1 MPTFTHAITRLPGE
15 NCAQGL
21 TTADL
26 GVPNFDLLCRQH
38 EAYVAALE
46 SLGLEVTIL
55 DAEPD
60 YPDAYFIE
68 DAAIVTPTVAVITRP
83 GAEARR
89 GEEQSVA
96 PMLAQVRELAHIEA
110 PGTLEGGDVLTVGRT
125 VFVGISE
132 RTNPEGAS
140 QLGGILLAHGM
151 TCCPIR
157 VAAGL
162 HLKSSLNH
170 VGGDVLL
177 VTPDFANR
185 PELDGYRRIVIDEG
199 EEYAA
204 NTLLVNDTLIVPAG
218 FPSTRR
224 KLATLG
230 MPILELDMSEAQKMD
245 GGLTCLSLRF

>member
-1 MPTFTHAITRLPGE
+1 MRSPGCRVRTARRE
-15 NCAQGL
+15 L

-26 GVPNFDLLCRQH
+26 GVPNYNLLCEQH
-38 EAYVAALE
+38 EAYVAALV
-46 SLGLEVTIL
+46 SLGLEITIL

-96 PMLAQVRELAHIEA
+96 PVLEQYRKLARIEA
-110 PGTLEGGDVLTVGRT
+110 PGTLEGGDVLTVGGT

-132 RTNPEGAS
+132 RTNAEGAS
-140 QLGGILLAHGM
+140 QLGGILAEHGM
-151 TCCPIR
+151 ACCPIR

-177 VTPDFANR
+177 VTPDFADR

-224 KLATLG
+224 KLETLG

>member
-26 GVPNFDLLCRQH
+26 GAPNYHLLCEQH
-38 EAYVAALE
+38 EAYVAALV

-55 DAEPD
+55 DSEPD
-60 YPDAYFIE
+60 YPDGYFIE
-68 DAAIVTPTVAVITRP
+68 DAAIVAPTVAVITRP

-89 GEEQSVA
+89 GEEQTVA
-96 PMLAQVRELAHIEA
+96 PTLAQYRELAYIEA
-110 PGTLEGGDVLTVGRT
+110 PGTLEGGDVLMVGNT

-140 QLGGILLAHGM
+140 QLGGILVSHGL

-162 HLKSSLNH
+162 HLKSSINH

-177 VTPDFANR
+177 VTPDFIDR
-185 PELDGYRRIVIDEG
+185 PELDGYRRIAVDADEV
-199 EEYAA
+199 YAA
-204 NTLLVNDTLIVPAG
+204 NTLLVNDTLIMPAG

-224 KLATLG
+224 KLETLG
-230 MPILELDMSEAQKMD
+230 MPIIELNMSEAQKMD
-245 GGLTCLSLRF
+245 GGLTCMSLRF

>member
-26 GVPNFDLLCRQH
+26 GAPNYNLLCAQH
-38 EAYVAALE
+38 EAYVAALVAP
-46 SLGLEVTIL
+46 GLEVTIL
-55 DAEPD
+55 NAEPD

-83 GAEARR
+83 GAETRR

-96 PMLAQVRELAHIEA
+96 PVLAQYRELAHIEA
-110 PGTLEGGDVLTVGRT
+110 PGTLEGGDVLVVGNT

-140 QLGGILLAHGM
+140 QLGGILAAHGM
-151 TCCPIR
+151 ACCPIR

-177 VTPDFANR
+177 VTPDFADR
-185 PELDGYRRIVIDEG
+185 PELDGYRRIVIDAG

-245 GGLTCLSLRF
+245 GGLTCFSLRF